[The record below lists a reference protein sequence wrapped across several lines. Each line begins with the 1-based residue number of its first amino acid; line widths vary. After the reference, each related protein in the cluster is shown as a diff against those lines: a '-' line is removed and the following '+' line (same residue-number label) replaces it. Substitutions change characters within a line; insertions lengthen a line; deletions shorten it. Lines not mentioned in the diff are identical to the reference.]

1 VNEIAGKYSDE
12 GKGLKSFRSM
22 TLETL
27 NEKRKYVEKLMVDT
41 LRIID
46 LCIESGETAHK
57 EEIDYEKDALEII
70 QHAITAF
77 NADISPRT
85 QDDDQVASSGSS
97 GWSIFSKKQ
106 S

>member
-1 VNEIAGKYSDE
+1 MNEIAGKYSDE
-12 GKGLKSFRSM
+12 EKGLKSFRSM

-27 NEKRKYVEKLMVDT
+27 NEKRKLLMDT
-41 LRIID
+41 LRIVE
-46 LCIESGETAHK
+46 LCVISGDIAHK